1 MAKIDYKTMLKA
13 DWQKLA
19 GDYNIEFQTKSTI
32 RYLVEKIAE
41 KIGVDD
47 KIVDDEHLK
56 KAVLEKIHSLIEKK
70 TKTKTKEVEEE
81 PIHIVTDS
89 KLALLRKECDE
100 LSLGWSEKHTES
112 DLEQLLNAVKSAGVV
127 PSIELDINK
136 IDDVLE
142 QLSNAGESAGI
153 NSSIESDIPQTPAP
167 FNPIVQNAGMQTF
180 NDTQKP
186 LVNDPQQV
194 DDSNLDI
201 YRKSFTQS
209 IRGHW
214 RVMTLNEI
222 TDLFNQANYPFKFEV
237 KRHPQ
242 NSNQIEIILTSS
254 GNSKRIPSDNE
265 GDWITING

>member
-32 RYLVEKIAE
+32 RYLVEKVAE

-47 KIVDDEHLK
+47 KIVDDEELK
-56 KAVLEKIHSLIEKK
+56 KAVLEKIHSSTEKK
-70 TKTKTKEVEEE
+70 TKTKSKTKTKKVEEE

-100 LSLGWSEKHTES
+100 LGVGWSEQHTES
-112 DLEQLLNAVKSAGVV
+112 DLEQVLNAVKNAGVFNSSV
-127 PSIELDINK
+127 ELDISN
-136 IDDVLE
+136 IDD
-142 QLSNAGESAGI
+142 I
-153 NSSIESDIPQTPAP
+153 SDIPQTPES
-167 FNPIVQNAGMQTF
+167 FNPVVQNAGMQTF
-180 NDTQKP
+180 NDTQQP
-186 LVNDPQQV
+186 IANDPLQV

-214 RVMTLNEI
+214 RVMGLNEI

>member
-32 RYLVEKIAE
+32 RYLVEKVAE

-47 KIVDDEHLK
+47 KIVDDEELK
-56 KAVLEKIHSLIEKK
+56 KAVLEKIHSSIEKKTK

-100 LSLGWSEKHTES
+100 LGVGWSEQHTES
-112 DLEQLLNAVKSAGVV
+112 DLEQVLNAVKNAGVFNSSV
-127 PSIELDINK
+127 ELDISN
-136 IDDVLE
+136 IDD
-142 QLSNAGESAGI
+142 I
-153 NSSIESDIPQTPAP
+153 SDIPQTPEP
-167 FNPIVQNAGMQTF
+167 FNPVVQNAGMQTF
-180 NDTQKP
+180 NDTQQP
-186 LVNDPQQV
+186 IANDPKQV

-214 RVMTLNEI
+214 RVMALNEI

>member
-19 GDYNIEFQTKSTI
+19 GDYNIEFKTKSTI
-32 RYLVEKIAE
+32 RYLVEKVAE

-47 KIVDDEHLK
+47 KIVDDEELK
-56 KAVLEKIHSLIEKK
+56 KAVLEKIHSSIEKK
-70 TKTKTKEVEEE
+70 TKTKSKTKTKKVEEE

-100 LSLGWSEKHTES
+100 LGVGWSEQHTES
-112 DLEQLLNAVKSAGVV
+112 DLEQVLNAVKNAGVFNSSV
-127 PSIELDINK
+127 ELDISN
-136 IDDVLE
+136 IDD
-142 QLSNAGESAGI
+142 I
-153 NSSIESDIPQTPAP
+153 SDIPQTPEP
-167 FNPIVQNAGMQTF
+167 FNPVVQNAGMQTF
-180 NDTQKP
+180 NDTQQP
-186 LVNDPQQV
+186 IANDPLQV

-214 RVMTLNEI
+214 RVMALNEI

>member
-19 GDYNIEFQTKSTI
+19 GDYNIEFKTKSTI
-32 RYLVEKIAE
+32 RYLVEKVAE

-47 KIVDDEHLK
+47 KIVDDEELK
-56 KAVLEKIHSLIEKK
+56 KAVLEKIHSSIEKK
-70 TKTKTKEVEEE
+70 NKTKSKTKTKEVEEE

-100 LSLGWSEKHTES
+100 LGVGWSEQHTES
-112 DLEQLLNAVKSAGVV
+112 DLEQVLNAVKNAGVFNSSV
-127 PSIELDINK
+127 ELDISN
-136 IDDVLE
+136 IDD
-142 QLSNAGESAGI
+142 I
-153 NSSIESDIPQTPAP
+153 SDIPQTPEP
-167 FNPIVQNAGMQTF
+167 FNPVVQNAGMQTF
-180 NDTQKP
+180 NDTQQP
-186 LVNDPQQV
+186 IANDPLQV

-214 RVMTLNEI
+214 RVMALNEI

>member
-32 RYLVEKIAE
+32 RYLVEKVAE

-47 KIVDDEHLK
+47 KIVDDEELK
-56 KAVLEKIHSLIEKK
+56 KAVLEKIHSSTEKK
-70 TKTKTKEVEEE
+70 TKTKSKTKTKKVEEE

-100 LSLGWSEKHTES
+100 LGVGWSEQHTES
-112 DLEQLLNAVKSAGVV
+112 DLEQVLNAVKNAGVFNSSV
-127 PSIELDINK
+127 ELDISN
-136 IDDVLE
+136 IDD
-142 QLSNAGESAGI
+142 I
-153 NSSIESDIPQTPAP
+153 SDIPQTPES
-167 FNPIVQNAGMQTF
+167 FNPVVQNAGMQTF
-180 NDTQKP
+180 NDTQQP
-186 LVNDPQQV
+186 IANDPKQV

-214 RVMTLNEI
+214 RVMGLNEI